1 MKEEIAKAMG
11 SHYGYYLC
19 IAVILFST
27 KLFGLITKKMQLPQ
41 VVGALVAGLLLG
53 PACFG
58 IVEDTAFIDNI
69 AGLGVVILMFSA
81 GLETDIQELKKTG
94 LASFVIAL
102 FGVLVPLGAGWGIA
116 AIFNTDQG
124 GDGMASLM
132 YQNIFIGV
140 ILTATSV
147 SITVETLKEMGK
159 LSTKSGNAILG
170 AAVIDDILG
179 IIALTVIMSVGGKQK
194 SGGEAPNIG
203 IVLLKIVLFFVFAIL
218 ISIAFNFL
226 YNKWT
231 GRSKRDLRRYVI
243 LAFVFCLSMSFA
255 AEYFFD
261 VADITGAF
269 VAGLALSNGSKAE
282 YLTNRFSTLSYM
294 FLSPIFFASIGL
306 AVVLPD
312 MNMTIIIFSVILLI
326 VAILT
331 KVVGCGVGAK
341 FFGYS
346 NKDCLRIGVGMIS
359 RGEVALIVANKGKA
373 VGLIKDEYLAPIVIV
388 VVVTTIV
395 TPILL
400 KLVYKKKNSGDE
412 GRGLLNIRRFRKD
425 IAIEEVDQKQVGVNV
440 DEQ

>member
-58 IVEDTAFIDNI
+58 IVEDTKFIDEI
-69 AGLGVVILMFSA
+69 AGLGVVVLMFSA
-81 GLETDIQELKKTG
+81 GLETDIKELKKTG

-102 FGVLVPLGAGWGIA
+102 FGVAVPLGAGWGIA
-116 AIFNTDQG
+116 AIFNTEQG
-124 GDGMASLM
+124 AGMSSVM

-179 IIALTVIMSVGGKQK
+179 IIALTVIMSVGGNK
-194 SGGEAPNIG
+194 SGASEGPSIG

-218 ISIAFNFL
+218 VSIAFNFL

-243 LAFVFCLSMSFA
+243 LAFVFCLFMSFC

-294 FLSPIFFASIGL
+294 FLSPIFFG
-306 AVVLPD
+306 
-312 MNMTIIIFSVILLI
+312 
-326 VAILT
+326 VART
-331 KVVGCGVGAK
+331 MMFCG
-341 FFGYS
+341 FT
-346 NKDCLRIGVGMIS
+346 S
-359 RGEVALIVANKGKA
+359 RW
-373 VGLIKDEYLAPIVIV
+373 
-388 VVVTTIV
+388 
-395 TPILL
+395 
-400 KLVYKKKNSGDE
+400 
-412 GRGLLNIRRFRKD
+412 NIPF
-425 IAIEEVDQKQVGVNV
+425 ACA
-440 DEQ
+440 